1 MTLRKELGL
10 SQSVLVFKNL
20 NDLLG
25 TLDEY
30 AELHSNAVAM
40 YDDRL
45 GHLLRNSGLQGE
57 KFAGSPDM
65 IDSDDKK
72 DKKQKVDKKKELEER
87 GWLTLGSEEFAIK
100 IATSS
105 ASLAS
110 NEVSALFR
118 VVEQLKAKVVMINS
132 ARKLLSELPSKGFR
146 ADQKIR
152 VVFRDGLPKQVIPT
166 NEMEDQQPKFR
177 YSEQFQIMPLK

>member
-10 SQSVLVFKNL
+10 SHSVLVFKNL
-20 NDLLG
+20 NDLLA

-30 AELHSNAVAM
+30 AELHSHAVAM

-45 GHLLRNSGLQGE
+45 GHLLRNQGLKGE
-57 KFAGSPDM
+57 SVAGSQDM
-65 IDSDDKK
+65 LESDDKK
-72 DKKQKVDKKKELEER
+72 DKKQKSDKKKESEER

-105 ASLAS
+105 ASIES

-118 VVEQLKAKVVMINS
+118 VAEQLKAKVIMINS
-132 ARKLLSELPSKGFR
+132 ARKLLSELPSRGFR

-152 VVFRDGLPKQVIPT
+152 VVFRDGVPKQVLPT
-166 NEMEDQQPKFR
+166 NEMEDQQQKFN
-177 YSEQFQIMPLK
+177 YAEQFQIMPLK